1 MQHRTGQRR
10 TNCKLNCFYCRN
22 IIQEE
27 STRNCT
33 WRKNAYSKFCMTFLS
48 LHSWFPYG
56 LIHNPAKTHL
66 QNYLEHLFFLALYHF
81 GRLFWKFSALMSKSL
96 LISSLCLF
104 VVNSYLSIPGSLN
117 VKCSGASVCSTFF
130 PVSTLCTSTVS
141 ADFSQLPKILSP
153 FRISSSAVR

>member
-1 MQHRTGQRR
+1 MQHRTGQHR

-33 WRKNAYSKFCMTFLS
+33 WRKKAYSKFCMTFLS

-81 GRLFWKFSALMSKSL
+81 GRLLWKFSALMSKSL

-117 VKCSGASVCSTFF
+117 VKCSGAVLQFVVLSSQFQHYVLAQSLLTL
-130 PVSTLCTSTVS
+130 VSFLRYC
-141 ADFSQLPKILSP
+141 LPLG
-153 FRISSSAVR
+153 